1 MHTAR
6 TKNHTCYIQR
16 LLPIDYSTQDA
27 QLTPLVTIKQ
37 VRAAGQ
43 QTCLNKHRPQV
54 LLHLFTQLSQIAGSK
69 DSM

>member
-1 MHTAR
+1 MNCEPYAS
-6 TKNHTCYIQR
+6 TKCAAATTLVN
-16 LLPIDYSTQDA
+16 TQVIHA
-27 QLTPLVTIKQ
+27 YLTPLVTIKQ